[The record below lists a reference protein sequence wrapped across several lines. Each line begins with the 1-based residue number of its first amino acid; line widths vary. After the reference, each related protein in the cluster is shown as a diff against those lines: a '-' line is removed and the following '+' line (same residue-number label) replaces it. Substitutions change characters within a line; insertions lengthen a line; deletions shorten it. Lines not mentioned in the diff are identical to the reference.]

1 MDINR
6 DRYLSKIIESK
17 NDGLIKIITG
27 IRRCGKSYL
36 LFDLFF
42 KHLTHS
48 GIDSHN
54 IIRFAFDNDED
65 IDKLDSYFKDE
76 PTKIY
81 LDKEKRKYIIN
92 SKKFRAYVSDVT
104 NDNEVFY
111 ILLDEVQLLQDFVGT
126 LNGLSRH
133 KTFDIYVTGS
143 NSRFLSNDVASE
155 FRARGE
161 QIRINPLSFKEF
173 FDAHNLSFE
182 DAYREYQY
190 YGGLPYISTINSD
203 EKKTAYLQEVF
214 EQLYIKDLMDRY
226 EISSVDSFNALISIL
241 SSSIG
246 SYTNPTNIENT
257 FKSELKISYHHDTIA
272 KHIQYLKEAFL
283 IKEAKRYDIKGKKYI
298 ASNSKYYFTDLGL
311 RNIRLNFRQ
320 QEPTHLMENIIYN
333 ELLIRGYNVDIG
345 VVEKWEK
352 DENDKNI
359 LKNLEVDFICH
370 QNSKKY
376 YIQSAYRIED
386 DGKKIQE
393 LKPLLNIYDSFKKI
407 IIINDNFKPWI
418 DDKGIYYISLKDFLL
433 DEGIIE
439 R

>member
-1 MDINR
+1 MEIKR
-6 DRYLSKIIESK
+6 DKYSSKIIESK

-42 KHLTHS
+42 KHLINN
-48 GIDSHN
+48 GVDKRN

-65 IDKLDSYFKDE
+65 VDKLDSYFKDE

-92 SKKFRAYVSDVT
+92 SKKFRAFISDIT
-104 NDNEVFY
+104 NDNEDYY

-161 QIRINPLSFKEF
+161 QIRIHPLSFKEF
-173 FDAHNLSFE
+173 FDAHDLSFE
-182 DAYREYQY
+182 DAYSEYQS
-190 YGGLPYISTINSD
+190 YGGLPYISTINND
-203 EKKTAYLQEVF
+203 EKKIAYLKEVF
-214 EQLYIKDLMDRY
+214 DQLYIKDLMDRY
-226 EISSVDSFNALISIL
+226 EISSVESFNTLINIL

-257 FKSELKISYHHDTIA
+257 FKSEIKISYHHDTIA
-272 KHIQYLKEAFL
+272 KHIEYLKEAFL
-283 IKEAKRYDIKGKKYI
+283 IKEANRYDIKGRKYV

-320 QEPTHLMENIIYN
+320 QEPTHMMENIIYN
-333 ELLIRGYNVDIG
+333 ELVTRGYNVDIG
-345 VVEKWEK
+345 IVEKWEK
-352 DENDKNI
+352 DENGKNV
-359 LKNLEVDFICH
+359 LKNLEVDFICN
-370 QNSKKY
+370 QVNKKY
-376 YIQSAYRIED
+376 YIQSVYSFD
-386 DGKKIQE
+386 DESKKIQE
-393 LKPLLNIYDSFKKI
+393 LKPLQSINDSFKKI
-407 IIINDNFKPWI
+407 VIIKDTFKPWI

-433 DEGIIE
+433 DEMIIE
-439 R
+439 K

>member
-1 MDINR
+1 MEINR
-6 DRYLSKIIESK
+6 DKYLSKIIESK

-42 KHLTHS
+42 KYLRNN
-48 GIDSHN
+48 GIEDRN

-65 IDKLDSYFKDE
+65 VDKLDSYLKDE

-81 LDKEKRKYIIN
+81 VDKEKRKYIVN
-92 SKKFRAYVSDVT
+92 SKKFRLFISEIT
-104 NDNEVFY
+104 NDGEDFY
-111 ILLDEVQLLQDFVGT
+111 LLLDEVQLLQDFVGT

-133 KTFDIYVTGS
+133 KSFDIYVTGS

-173 FDAHNLSFE
+173 YDSHNLSFE
-182 DAYREYQY
+182 DAYSEYQY
-190 YGGLPYISTINSD
+190 FGGLPYISTIDND
-203 EKKTAYLQEVF
+203 EKKIDYLKEVF
-214 EQLYIKDLMDRY
+214 DQLYIKDLMDRY
-226 EISSVDSFNALISIL
+226 EISSIGSFNSLINIL

-257 FKSELKISYHHDTIA
+257 FKSELKTSYHHDTIA
-272 KHIQYLKEAFL
+272 KHIEYLKEAFL
-283 IKEAKRYDIKGKKYI
+283 IREANRYDVKGRKYI

-333 ELLIRGYNVDIG
+333 ELVIRGYNVDIG
-345 VVEKWEK
+345 IVEKWEK
-352 DENDKNI
+352 DENGKNV
-359 LKNLEVDFICH
+359 LKNLEVDFICN
-370 QNSKKY
+370 QNNKKY
-376 YIQSAYRIED
+376 YIQSAYSAD
-386 DGKKIQE
+386 DERKRIQE
-393 LKPLLNIYDSFKKI
+393 LKPLLSINDNFKKI
-407 IIINDNFKPWI
+407 VIIKDTFKPWI
-418 DDKGIYYISLKDFLL
+418 DDKGVYFISLRDFLL
-433 DEGIIE
+433 DETLME

>member
-1 MDINR
+1 MEIKR
-6 DRYLSKIIESK
+6 DKYLSKIIESK

-42 KHLTHS
+42 KHLRNN
-48 GIDSHN
+48 GVDKRN

-65 IDKLDSYFKDE
+65 VDKLDSYFKDE
-76 PTKIY
+76 STKIY

-92 SKKFRAYVSDVT
+92 SKKFRAFISDIT
-104 NDNEVFY
+104 NDDEDYY

-161 QIRINPLSFKEF
+161 QIRIHPLSFKEF
-173 FDAHNLSFE
+173 FDAHDLSFE
-182 DAYREYQY
+182 DAYSEYQY
-190 YGGLPYISTINSD
+190 YGGLPYISIINND
-203 EKKTAYLQEVF
+203 EKKITYLKEVF
-214 EQLYIKDLMDRY
+214 NQLYIKDLMDRY
-226 EISSVDSFNALISIL
+226 EISSVESFNTLINIL

-257 FKSELKISYHHDTIA
+257 FKSEIKISYHHDTIA
-272 KHIQYLKEAFL
+272 KHIEYLKEAFL
-283 IKEAKRYDIKGKKYI
+283 IKEANRYDIKGRKYV

-320 QEPTHLMENIIYN
+320 QEPTHMMENIIYN
-333 ELLIRGYNVDIG
+333 ELVTRGYNVDIG
-345 VVEKWEK
+345 IVEKWEK
-352 DENDKNI
+352 DENGKNV
-359 LKNLEVDFICH
+359 LKNLEVDFICN
-370 QNSKKY
+370 QANRKY
-376 YIQSAYRIED
+376 YIQSVYSFGDE
-386 DGKKIQE
+386 GKKIQE
-393 LKPLLNIYDSFKKI
+393 LKPLQNINDSFKKI
-407 IIINDNFKPWI
+407 VIIKDTFKPWI
-418 DDKGIYYISLKDFLL
+418 DDRGIYYISLKDFLL
-433 DEGIIE
+433 DEMIIE
-439 R
+439 K

>member
-1 MDINR
+1 MEIKR
-6 DRYLSKIIESK
+6 DKYLSKIIESK

-42 KHLTHS
+42 KHLRNN
-48 GIDSHN
+48 GVDKRN

-65 IDKLDSYFKDE
+65 VDKLDSYFKDE

-92 SKKFRAYVSDVT
+92 SKKFRAFISDIT
-104 NDNEVFY
+104 NDDEDYY

-161 QIRINPLSFKEF
+161 QIRIHPLSFKEF
-173 FDAHNLSFE
+173 FDAHDLSFE
-182 DAYREYQY
+182 DAYSEYQY
-190 YGGLPYISTINSD
+190 YGGLPYISTINND
-203 EKKTAYLQEVF
+203 EKKITYLKEVF
-214 EQLYIKDLMDRY
+214 NQLYIKDLMDRY
-226 EISSVDSFNALISIL
+226 EISSVESFNTLINIL

-257 FKSELKISYHHDTIA
+257 FKSEIKISYHHDTIA
-272 KHIQYLKEAFL
+272 KHIEYLKEAFL
-283 IKEAKRYDIKGKKYI
+283 IKEANRYDIKGRKYV

-320 QEPTHLMENIIYN
+320 QEPTHMMENIIYN
-333 ELLIRGYNVDIG
+333 ELVTRGYNVDIG
-345 VVEKWEK
+345 IVEKWEK
-352 DENDKNI
+352 DENGKNV
-359 LKNLEVDFICH
+359 LKNLEVDFICN
-370 QNSKKY
+370 QANRKY
-376 YIQSAYRIED
+376 YIQSVYSFGDE
-386 DGKKIQE
+386 GKKIQE
-393 LKPLLNIYDSFKKI
+393 LKPLQNINDSFKKI
-407 IIINDNFKPWI
+407 VIIKDTFKPWI
-418 DDKGIYYISLKDFLL
+418 DDRGIYYISLKDFLL
-433 DEGIIE
+433 DEMIIE
-439 R
+439 K

>member
-1 MDINR
+1 MEIKR

-17 NDGLIKIITG
+17 NNGLIKIITG

-36 LFDLFF
+36 LFDLFY
-42 KHLTHS
+42 KHLTES
-48 GIDSHN
+48 GIKKEN
-54 IIRFAFDNDED
+54 IVRFAFDNDED
-65 IDKLDSYFKDE
+65 IDRLDKFFKEE

-92 SKKFRAYVSDVT
+92 SKKFRAFIHEIVNDSDG
-104 NDNEVFY
+104 FY

-133 KTFDIYVTGS
+133 KNFDIYVTGS

-182 DAYREYQY
+182 DAYDEYTY
-190 YGGLPYISTINSD
+190 FGGLPYISKINND
-203 EKKTAYLQEVF
+203 DKKAEYLREVF
-214 EQLYIKDLMDRY
+214 DQLYIKDLLDRY
-226 EISSVDSFNALISIL
+226 EISSVDSFNTLINIL

-246 SYTNPTNIENT
+246 SYTNPSNIEKT

-272 KHIQYLKEAFL
+272 KHIEYLKEAFL
-283 IKEAKRYDIKGKKYI
+283 VKEANRYDIKGRRYV

-333 ELLIRGYNVDIG
+333 ELITRGYNVDVG
-345 VVEKWEK
+345 LVEKREQNEK
-352 DENDKNI
+352 GNGTIKQ
-359 LKNLEVDFICH
+359 LEVDFVCN

-376 YIQSAYRIED
+376 YIQSTYNVD
-386 DGKKIQE
+386 DEEKKNKE
-393 LKPLLNIYDSFKKI
+393 LKPLLDINDSFKKI
-407 IIINDNFKPWI
+407 VIIKDYFKPWI
-418 DDKGIYYISLKDFLL
+418 DDNGIYYISLKDFLL

-439 R
+439 K

>member
-1 MDINR
+1 MEIKR
-6 DRYLSKIIESK
+6 DKYLSKIIESK

-42 KHLTHS
+42 KHLRNN
-48 GIDSHN
+48 GVDNRN

-65 IDKLDSYFKDE
+65 VDKLDSYFKDE

-92 SKKFRAYVSDVT
+92 SKKFRAFISDIT
-104 NDNEVFY
+104 NDNENYY

-161 QIRINPLSFKEF
+161 QIRIHPLSFKEF
-173 FDAHNLSFE
+173 FDAHDLSFE
-182 DAYREYQY
+182 DAYSEYQY
-190 YGGLPYISTINSD
+190 YGGLPYISTINND
-203 EKKTAYLQEVF
+203 EKKSTYLEEVF
-214 EQLYIKDLMDRY
+214 NQLYIKDLMDRY
-226 EISSVDSFNALISIL
+226 EISSVESFNTLINIL

-272 KHIQYLKEAFL
+272 KHIEYLKEAFL
-283 IKEAKRYDIKGKKYI
+283 IKEANRYDIKGRKYV

-320 QEPTHLMENIIYN
+320 QEPTHMMENIIYN
-333 ELLIRGYNVDIG
+333 ELVTRGYNVDIG
-345 VVEKWEK
+345 IVEKWEK
-352 DENDKNI
+352 DENGKNV
-359 LKNLEVDFICH
+359 LKNLEVDFICN
-370 QNSKKY
+370 QANRKY
-376 YIQSAYRIED
+376 YIQSVYSF
-386 DGKKIQE
+386 DGESKKIQE
-393 LKPLLNIYDSFKKI
+393 LKPLQNINDSFKKI
-407 IIINDNFKPWI
+407 VIIKDTFKPWI

-433 DEGIIE
+433 DEMIIE
-439 R
+439 K